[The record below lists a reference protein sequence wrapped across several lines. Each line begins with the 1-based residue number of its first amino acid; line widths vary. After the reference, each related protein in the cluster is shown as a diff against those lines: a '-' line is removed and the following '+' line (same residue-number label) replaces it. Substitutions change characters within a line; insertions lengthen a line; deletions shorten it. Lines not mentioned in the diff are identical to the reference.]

1 MYADTFQQPA
11 AHAALAQRQS
21 FLRQVGGY
29 TFAGLVASFS
39 VALVSAYGLYVAVE
53 SVPMLLNRWVQMGVI
68 FGSFAVVQMP
78 ATSMV
83 HSGGSTKY
91 AGFALGVVFQGIAMS
106 YLLFAAGI
114 LGMSQFGNPFQLIFE
129 ALGIT
134 MLMAVGML
142 AYLLTGPKELSLVKG
157 ALALLSLPM
166 LALMVVSFVFPI
178 GGPLGLALTGLFVVV
193 SAGGVLYQLNSV
205 LYRYP
210 ASAPVPAAFSVTIG
224 LLVLYWNILS
234 LLMRSR
240 D

>member
-1 MYADTFQQPA
+1 MYAEALRQPA
-11 AHAALAQRQS
+11 AHAALAQRQK

-29 TFAGLVASFS
+29 TFAGLVGSFS
-39 VALVSAYGLYVAVE
+39 VALACAYGLFVFID
-53 SVPMLLNRWVQMGVI
+53 SVPLLFNRWVQLGVI
-68 FGSFAVVQMP
+68 FGSFGIVQMP
-78 ATSMV
+78 ATQMA
-83 HSGGSTKY
+83 HSEGSTKY
-91 AGFALGVVFQGIAMS
+91 VGFALGVVFQGIAMS
-106 YLLFAAGI
+106 YLLFTAGV

-142 AYLLTGPKELSLVKG
+142 AYLLTGPKELSLVKAG
-157 ALALLSLPM
+157 LSLLGLPM
-166 LALMVVSFVFPI
+166 LALMVLSFVFPI
-178 GGPLGLALTGLFVVV
+178 GGTLGLGLTALFVVV

-210 ASAPVPAAFSVTIG
+210 ANAPVPAAFSITIG

-234 LLMRSR
+234 LVMRSR